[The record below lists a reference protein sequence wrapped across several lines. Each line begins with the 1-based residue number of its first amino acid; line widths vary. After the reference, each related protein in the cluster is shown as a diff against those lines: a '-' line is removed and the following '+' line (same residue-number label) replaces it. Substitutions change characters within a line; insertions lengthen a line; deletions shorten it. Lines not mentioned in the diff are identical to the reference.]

1 MTSFALSSISLFS
14 PDRKNVAP
22 LLLTHL
28 KPVRH
33 AMPPEREAALAVE
46 EEDFVDAAALARM
59 SSSIPSSSSSPS
71 TTTVATTAQQQQQQR
86 PQRQNHL
93 RPLLRGLK
101 LGLASSYY
109 NVAELLRLR
118 RLGEI
123 VKVRGVFLF
132 LRVSQTAKK
141 KG

>member
-1 MTSFALSSISLFS
+1 
-14 PDRKNVAP
+14 
-22 LLLTHL
+22 
-28 KPVRH
+28 
-33 AMPPEREAALAVE
+33 MPPEREAALAVE